1 MAVLVV
7 NAGSSSLKFQLFG
20 VGADGPVRQ
29 VKGLIEG
36 IGTRPW
42 FKVSGDGVAEDRAA
56 PEAGDVAAAV
66 RLMLSWLGPGRFAA
80 VGHRV
85 VHGGPDH
92 AAPVVVDD
100 GVLAGLEALV
110 DLAPLHQPGNLA
122 PIRMIRELAPD
133 VPQVACFDTA
143 FHRGHPEVADTYALP
158 AWMREAGVRRYGF
171 HGLSYAYV
179 ADRLRVIAPDLRRVI
194 VAHLGNGASMCALV
208 EGQSVE
214 STMGFTA
221 LDGLVMG
228 TRPGQLDPGVVLWM
242 MARGMS
248 AGEASDLLYRQSGL
262 KALSGGLSDMRD
274 LLASDDPRAAM
285 AVEVFIH
292 RAVMQAGAMA
302 AAMGGVDGIV
312 FTAGIGEN
320 AAAIRARIVGQLGW
334 MGATLDGAANEAG
347 AEVISA
353 PGSAVR
359 VMVVPTDEEV
369 MIARQVVD
377 LLPQG
382 VDKAGAHGF
391 VGATR

>member
-7 NAGSSSLKFQLFG
+7 NAGSSSLKFQVFA
-20 VGADGPVRQ
+20 VGLDGPVRQ

-42 FKVSGDGVAEDRAA
+42 FRATGDGVAEDRAA

-66 RLMLSWLGPGRFAA
+66 RLMLGWLGPGRFAA

-100 GVLAGLEALV
+100 RVLAGLEALV

-122 PIRMIRELAPD
+122 PIRMIRALAPD

-143 FHRGHPEVADTYALP
+143 FHRGHPEVADVYALP
-158 AWMREAGVRRYGF
+158 AWMRAAGVRRYGF

-179 ADRLRVIAPDLRRVI
+179 ADRLRVIAPDLGRVI

-208 EGQSVE
+208 DGQSVE

-228 TRPGQLDPGVVLWM
+228 TRPGQLDPGVVLWL

-274 LLASDDPRAAM
+274 LLASDDPRAAL
-285 AVEVFIH
+285 AVEVFVH

-320 AAAIRARIVGQLGW
+320 AAAIRARIVGRLGW
-334 MGATLDGAANEAG
+334 MGAVLDPEANAAG
-347 AEVISA
+347 TEVISA
-353 PGSAVR
+353 SGSRVR
-359 VMVVPTDEEV
+359 VMMVPTDEEL
-369 MIARQVVD
+369 MIARQVLDVV
-377 LLPQG
+377 PQG
-382 VDKAGAHGF
+382 VDKAGAQGF
-391 VGATR
+391 VGATS

>member
-7 NAGSSSLKFQLFG
+7 NAGSSSLKFQLFA
-20 VGADGPVRQ
+20 VGAQGPERQ

-42 FKVSGDGVAEDRAA
+42 FRVTGDGVAEDRAA

-208 EGQSVE
+208 DGQSVE

-228 TRPGQLDPGVVLWM
+228 TRPGQLDPGVVLWL

-285 AVEVFIH
+285 AVEVFVH
-292 RAVMQAGAMA
+292 RAVMQSGAMA

-320 AAAIRARIVGQLGW
+320 SAAIRARIVGRLGW
-334 MGATLDGAANEAG
+334 MGATLDQAANAAG
-347 AEVISA
+347 AEVISV

-369 MIARQVVD
+369 MIARQVLD

-382 VDKAGAHGF
+382 VDKAGAQGF
-391 VGATR
+391 VGATS